1 MSRRLSGQDDV
12 GRHGNDEDGEDGGA
26 EDDSGRDGC
35 GHCVLPCPPELDP
48 RCPRVETICRTRPPY
63 GEAISGSLAARR
75 CNEDQQGTLPKK
87 KKKIGVQSLF
97 LIITSF
103 NGDIIHFGFIIIKR
117 ILTVLQHL
125 LLLGD

>member
-1 MSRRLSGQDDV
+1 MRALRPALPA
-12 GRHGNDEDGEDGGA
+12 GA
-26 EDDSGRDGC
+26 GPAVSPGRDHLSHAPALRG
-35 GHCVLPCPPELDP
+35 GYKRLFGGQEVQ
-48 RCPRVETICRTRPPY
+48 R
-63 GEAISGSLAARR
+63 GSAGYAT
-75 CNEDQQGTLPKK
+75 EK